1 MTVFQLICRIVPC
14 MRRYRPDPGLAL
26 RREVV
31 DRYLM
36 DWRGVV
42 RTDW

>member
-1 MTVFQLICRIVPC
+1 MTVFQLICRIVPA
-14 MRRYRPDPGLAL
+14 MRLHRPDAELQL

-31 DRYLM
+31 NRYLT
-36 DWRGVV
+36 DWRGRV